1 MTKPATTQPE
11 PGPSK
16 LRWHKRKPSLKRFIL
31 WNILCW
37 GFGLSALVGGILYT
51 EYIVRPVAE
60 AGGTDFSPLDIFKK
74 EEAGK
79 RAFGNTERLN
89 ILILG
94 LDYNYDSKGILYT
107 KGARSDTILVMSLS
121 RESKF
126 LNLVSIPRD
135 TQVLIADD
143 IGYDKINSAYSY
155 GGVEQTRETVSRFLG
170 IPIHHHV
177 ILKVSGAKDVVD
189 ALGGLP
195 IDVEKNMDY
204 DDNWGKLHIHL
215 KKGPQVLDGEQAV
228 GYARFRMDEEGDR
241 GRIRR
246 QQQVVRALGQKL
258 KEPAMLSR
266 LDELARVV
274 KQNLDT
280 DLSLMQMVDLANLY
294 SAYDFSKMRS
304 SAIVGD
310 DAVDANGISYILP
323 YEPENRR
330 TVRRL
335 LQDLDWLQKDD
346 LRIRILYK
354 KAPSYMAYDL
364 ADRLYDSGFRGVQ
377 VEQLAWSDKTNTAET
392 HLVWYNKVP
401 RLNGVVHAV
410 VGKRPSSSG
419 VVPEGRDDDLAIYLG
434 DTDKGSWNKVPP
446 SLLEERSP
454 VPETIPDDRPDTRYQ
469 PEFIPRA
476 LPPAVEEFNSPGEYE
491 YEYEFE
497 DHEPQTF
504 EESVVPEYPT
514 SRGGTPQEAQT
525 GEAFPPAPQTA
536 PEMDN
541 PEPAAEPVLPPPP
554 PRPVQIDLSSPHPVA
569 TPLTTG
575 F

>member
-514 SRGGTPQEAQT
+514 SRGSAPQEAQT